1 MQPQLTSFNPY
12 QQQAEQE
19 AMQVCVYA
27 FFVRYDKQAGSP
39 SQAEWARQ
47 QQEWMVQQQQQ
58 QQQQLQ
64 LQAQQEEWMRQ
75 QLAQQQMAQQQAL
88 LAQQQ
93 QEYLAAQAQQQ
104 ARLVPQ
110 PTAFGFGSF
119 LTFCLSGA
127 LTTLCDSS
135 NNPFAVTASSAPPV
149 PSPQPPQQ
157 ASLSNFSLP
166 STYES
171 HEPSPRQD
179 FATPSQPAP
188 APSPQSA
195 VKRSETRTD
204 QDHTH
209 LASLFAARDGEG
221 VDTFGNVGT
230 LRYATHFLFSCL
242 VLF

>member
-1 MQPQLTSFNPY
+1 VGKTAAGMDGAAAAAATATTATTTVTVTGPTRGMDATAARSATDGSATSTPR
-12 QQQAEQE
+12 ATTTRIP
-19 AMQVCVYA
+19 C
-27 FFVRYDKQAGSP
+27 GTSP
-39 SQAEWARQ
+39 ATGPASS
-47 QQEWMVQQQQQ
+47 
-58 QQQQLQ
+58 
-64 LQAQQEEWMRQ
+64 
-75 QLAQQQMAQQQAL
+75 
-88 LAQQQ
+88 
-93 QEYLAAQAQQQ
+93 
-104 ARLVPQ
+104 
-110 PTAFGFGSF
+110 PTNRFWVWLF
-119 LTFCLSGA
+119 LTFCLPGA

-195 VKRSETRTD
+195 VKRRQTHTD
-204 QDHTH
+204 QDHAH
-209 LASLFAARDGEG
+209 LASLFAAHDGEG
-221 VDTFGNVGT
+221 VDTFGNVGA